1 MLHVTVRIC
10 EGVLMGSGKL
20 QPDLVGKQVAAILLA
35 ALEKSDI
42 TQNRLSEI
50 SGVKIT
56 RLGDVLRRGRV
67 ITVTEVNSIAKA
79 LGLVG
84 WQVMRTAESAVRA
97 AEEDVREA
105 GAELGVPADFRNDD
119 DSHGD
124 RGGGVRDNEGRDNDG
139 NGGEEGS
146 VERSRAGKGT
156 ASSRLAGR
164 QNGRKGTR

>member
-1 MLHVTVRIC
+1 MADAWVESSLRR
-10 EGVLMGSGKL
+10 L
-20 QPDLVGKQVAAILLA
+20 QKCSSTAAIEACVIPIVL
-35 ALEKSDI
+35 S
-42 TQNRLSEI
+42 LSEI

-124 RGGGVRDNEGRDNDG
+124 RGGGVRDDEGRDNDG

-146 VERSRAGKGT
+146 AERNRAGKGA
-156 ASSRLAGR
+156 ASSRLAGQR
-164 QNGRKGTR
+164 KGGKGTR